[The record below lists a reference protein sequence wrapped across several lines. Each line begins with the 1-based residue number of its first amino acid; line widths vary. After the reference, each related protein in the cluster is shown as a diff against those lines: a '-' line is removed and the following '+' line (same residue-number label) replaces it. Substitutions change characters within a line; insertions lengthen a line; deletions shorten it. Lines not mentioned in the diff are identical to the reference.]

1 MEVRCAGLAGI
12 AARDQDGAGFDPSAS
27 GDVKVAAVAVG
38 PAGAVGVVD
47 DGDADAAGR
56 AAASAPFGAAL
67 LPPRV
72 WPG

>member
-1 MEVRCAGLAGI
+1 MEVRCAGPAGI
-12 AARDQDGAGFDPSAS
+12 AARGQDGAGFDPSAS
-27 GDVKVAAVAVG
+27 GDVKVAAVA
-38 PAGAVGVVD
+38 AGAVVVVD

-56 AAASAPFGAAL
+56 AAASAAFGAAL